1 MVFIIA
7 EAGVNHNGNIDLARK
22 LIDVAAQAGVDA
34 VKFQTWKTELLV
46 TPEAEMADYQVQ
58 NTGQRNSQF
67 EMLKKLELSYADF
80 SALKSYC
87 DERGVMFMS
96 TPDELE
102 SADFLNSLQSIFKIS
117 SGDLTNIMF
126 LRKIASYKKDVIIST
141 GMGTMEVIAIALDT
155 LVTAGLD
162 KQQITVLHA
171 NTEYPTPMQDVNLL
185 AMVSIKDT
193 LGVKAGYSD
202 HTLGIEVPIAAAAL
216 GAAVIEK
223 HFTLSR
229 TMEGPDHKASLEPQE
244 LQAMVKA
251 IRNIEMALGDGQK
264 KVSASEMKN
273 VAIARK
279 SIVAGQEIKAGEI
292 YTAQNLTIKRP
303 GTGIS
308 PLQWDKVIGQI
319 ARKEYHKDEMIEL

>member
-7 EAGVNHNGNIDLARK
+7 EAGVNHNGSPDLARK

-46 TPEAEMADYQVQ
+46 TPEAKMADYQVE
-58 NTGQRNSQF
+58 NIGQRNSQY

-87 DERGVMFMS
+87 DECGVIFMS

-102 SADFLNSLQSIFKIS
+102 SADFLNSLQNIFKIS

-126 LRKIASYKKDVIIST
+126 LRKIASYKKDVILST
-141 GMGTMEVIAIALDT
+141 GMGAMEEIETALDI
-155 LVTAGLD
+155 LVKAGLD
-162 KQQITVLHA
+162 KGQITVLHA

-185 AMVSIKDT
+185 AMVSIKDKF
-193 LGVKAGYSD
+193 GVKVGYSD
-202 HTLGIEVPIAAAAL
+202 HTLGIEVPVAATAL

-229 TMEGPDHKASLEPQE
+229 TMEGPDHKASLEPEE

-251 IRNIEMALGDGQK
+251 IRNIEKALGDGQK
-264 KVSASEMKN
+264 KVSESEKKN

-279 SIVAGQEIKAGEI
+279 SIVAGQDIKAGEI
-292 YTAQNLTIKRP
+292 FTAQNLTLKRP

-308 PLQWDKVIGQI
+308 PMKWDSVLGQT
-319 ARKEYHKDEMIEL
+319 AGRDYRRDELIDP